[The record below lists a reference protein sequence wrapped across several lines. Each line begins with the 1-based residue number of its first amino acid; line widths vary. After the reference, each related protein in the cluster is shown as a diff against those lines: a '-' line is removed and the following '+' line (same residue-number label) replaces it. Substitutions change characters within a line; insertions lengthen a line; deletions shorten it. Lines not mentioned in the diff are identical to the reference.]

1 MGISKSTMHRKLK
14 SLAGMS
20 ASNLI
25 KDIRLKTAYE
35 MLKKKGNPRISEIA
49 YAVGFTIRN
58 ISVYVLKKNSGM
70 LPSELDTNCTE
81 IDT

>member
-49 YAVGFTIRN
+49 YAVGFNDPKYFSICF
-58 ISVYVLKKNSGM
+58 KKEFGM